1 MDDTAASREEAE
13 TALLQG
19 GWASVSTGLRWFRSN
34 AEGERDFLLVSE
46 QLRYPNLVPMNI
58 AAETLVLRFGV
69 RGLCEVIGYLI
80 TDDIEF
86 SAQEY
91 LVGTLEDLY
100 LEEDVPVRD
109 MLVSITTDDRYADLR
124 PDIVYMLESPNMAAG
139 AQGVLR
145 TSAVRRRGEK

>member
-80 TDDIEF
+80 TDGLEENAHD
-86 SAQEY
+86 Y
-91 LVGTLEDLY
+91 LIGTLEDLY

-109 MLVSITTDDRYADLR
+109 MLVSMTADDRYIEIR
-124 PDIVYMLESPNMAAG
+124 PTIVEMLENPNMADDM
-139 AQGVLR
+139 QGVLR
-145 TSAVRRRGEK
+145 AR